1 MDVDLIRDVIEQY
14 STHGWK
20 LRRVLAVD
28 PGELNGMEF
37 PEDVAVSNA
46 GFNALWF
53 SRRSRP
59 GSETWELR
67 RADGSPFAL
76 LTTVPNGSDVS
87 ETLAILAE
95 TEQKMLARRN

>member
-1 MDVDLIRDVIEQY
+1 MDVDLIRVVIEQY
-14 STHGWK
+14 AKHGWK

-28 PGELNGMEF
+28 SGELSGMEF
-37 PEDVAVSNA
+37 PDDVAVNDA

-67 RADGSPFAL
+67 RTDGPPFAL
-76 LTTVPNGSDVS
+76 LTAVPDGSDVS

-95 TEQKMLARRN
+95 TEQKMVARRN